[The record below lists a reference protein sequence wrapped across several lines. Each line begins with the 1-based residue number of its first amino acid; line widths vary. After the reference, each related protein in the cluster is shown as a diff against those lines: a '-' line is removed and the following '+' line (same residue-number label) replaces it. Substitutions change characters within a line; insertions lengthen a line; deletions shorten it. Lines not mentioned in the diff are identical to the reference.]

1 MAGEHFGIIEKN
13 KINKEIPPME
23 EKKAPRRK
31 RLKTLADVRV
41 YLAALI
47 NETRSGAVESGLA
60 GKLGFLLNILRGVIV
75 DADLEARIEKLESEV
90 GKNESQGTY

>member
-1 MAGEHFGIIEKN
+1 
-13 KINKEIPPME
+13 ME